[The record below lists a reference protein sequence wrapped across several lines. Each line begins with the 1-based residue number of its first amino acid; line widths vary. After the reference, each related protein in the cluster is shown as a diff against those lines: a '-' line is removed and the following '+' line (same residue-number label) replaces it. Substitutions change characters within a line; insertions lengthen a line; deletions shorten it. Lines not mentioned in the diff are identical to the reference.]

1 MLLKIPWHA
10 HKTSFLAK
18 CKLFSF
24 HFTLT
29 LLCAFAALYLCA
41 CVCVCVA
48 LFIFVFLF
56 LLFFFVCFEGYIF
69 FGLVFGGTR
78 VLNI

>member
-1 MLLKIPWHA
+1 MH
-10 HKTSFLAK
+10 T
-18 CKLFSF
+18 KLPFWPNVNFFSL

-69 FGLVFGGTR
+69 LGLFLAVQEF
-78 VLNI
+78 